1 MGGGDQGQGG
11 RRDQRGA
18 HALDG
23 ARAQQRGPAGRQP
36 AGQRRDGEQD
46 QAADEG
52 APASHPVGQPP
63 GGDQAAAEDQRV
75 GGDHPPERG
84 GGEPEVGLHG
94 GQRDGD
100 DGDVEDDDELG
111 NAGEGDDHV
120 DEATREVLP
129 SNMQIRETG
138 VARPATAA
146 SMRLDG
152 GHPALDL
159 VNTVYGQPDGPV
171 EADVLAAPEDL
182 VTFARRLGMADQA
195 TRASSGA
202 LRAALRLR
210 DALDAVL
217 RARLAGAEPPAGP
230 RAVVEAAAR
239 AALAAAQLAPHGDA
253 LAWTWPTG
261 DPQTPVHRLSHAA
274 IELLTTEAHLAV
286 LQCCAGCRWLFLD
299 HSRGPGR
306 RWCSMADCGTE
317 AKKRRYVQR
326 RRERRAAGGG

>member
-1 MGGGDQGQGG
+1 M
-11 RRDQRGA
+11 
-18 HALDG
+18 L
-23 ARAQQRGPAGRQP
+23 
-36 AGQRRDGEQD
+36 
-46 QAADEG
+46 
-52 APASHPVGQPP
+52 
-63 GGDQAAAEDQRV
+63 
-75 GGDHPPERG
+75 
-84 GGEPEVGLHG
+84 
-94 GQRDGD
+94 
-100 DGDVEDDDELG
+100 
-111 NAGEGDDHV
+111 
-120 DEATREVLP
+120 
-129 SNMQIRETG
+129 IKETG
-138 VARPATAA
+138 MARLATAA

-182 VTFARRLGMADQA
+182 VTFARRVGAADQA
-195 TRASSGA
+195 TPASPGA

-217 RARLAGAEPPAGP
+217 RARLADKGPPAGP

-239 AALAAAQLAPHGDA
+239 AALGAAHLAPHGDA

-261 DPQTPVHRLSHAA
+261 DPQTPVHRLTHAA
-274 IELLTTEAHLAV
+274 VELLTSEADLAV
-286 LQCCAGCRWLFLD
+286 LRCCAACRWLFLD

-326 RRERRAAGGG
+326 RRERRAASAGRPSPGGDRGG